1 MLWLIG
7 TPQIR
12 MCPFM
17 LSNVP
22 KVNTF
27 VVKQNAEKLLMVTYN
42 NWRMWRKENSGKG
55 RKKCLER
62 KRQEEKENSHPRRKG
77 RGLLSAIQ
85 TERLAKTML
94 TADVTQSNHLSYSN
108 KSQKVMNLLTVMKTK
123 RPQILIF
130 ETQGPDNILHL
141 KK

>member
-1 MLWLIG
+1 M
-7 TPQIR
+7 
-12 MCPFM
+12 
-17 LSNVP
+17 
-22 KVNTF
+22 
-27 VVKQNAEKLLMVTYN
+27 
-42 NWRMWRKENSGKG
+42 
-55 RKKCLER
+55 
-62 KRQEEKENSHPRRKG
+62 
-77 RGLLSAIQ
+77 LSAIQ